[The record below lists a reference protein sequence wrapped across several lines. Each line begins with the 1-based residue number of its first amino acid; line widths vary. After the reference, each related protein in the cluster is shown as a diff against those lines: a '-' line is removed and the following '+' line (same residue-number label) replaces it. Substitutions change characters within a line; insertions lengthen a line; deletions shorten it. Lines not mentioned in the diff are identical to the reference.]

1 MKLRVKFSKHGNIR
15 YIGHLDV
22 MRYFQKANRRAGID
36 IKYSGGYSPHQIM
49 SFAQPLSVGFES
61 DGEYMDIEVG
71 QIESTD
77 QVKEALNSVMAE
89 GIRIEEVKI
98 LPSDAK
104 NAMASIAAASYYVR
118 FKDGFCPA
126 HDTLATIDAFMA
138 QESIPYIKKT
148 EKNEFELDLKTS
160 IYELTVKEYEGTP
173 HIYMMVNA
181 SSSGNLKPA
190 LVVEKLFE
198 FVGED
203 VTEHPLHVIREDL
216 YLNLGDAEHPEFGSL
231 GSIGSDEIPS
241 EEHE

>member
-89 GIRIEEVKI
+89 GIHIEEVKV

-126 HDTLATIDAFMA
+126 HDTLATIEAFMA
-138 QESIPYIKKT
+138 QESIPYIKKICKRDPFKDDKKIIAVICG
-148 EKNEFELDLKTS
+148 EPGHGKTS
-160 IYELTVKEYEGTP
+160 LCQKAMCDFYKNGWLATRVSN
-173 HIYMMVNA
+173 VFCFSCA
-181 SSSGNLKPA
+181 FDQS
-190 LVVEKLFE
+190 
-198 FVGED
+198 
-203 VTEHPLHVIREDL
+203 
-216 YLNLGDAEHPEFGSL
+216 
-231 GSIGSDEIPS
+231 
-241 EEHE
+241 